1 MEPGALTGTRAYVCR
16 PKPNG
21 GVLNWPSVS
30 TASDYD
36 CPKCSKKLRVE
47 AAGGVEGVDLLVCV
61 ECWGLAI
68 QAKSMEGV
76 VPDEVRES
84 IEEQG
89 LKHEESR
96 SCPVCPSTMVEISV
110 PDQENI
116 GRDVQIDICGDCATT
131 WFDAGELEALRGIK
145 PKVKEVRIED
155 SSEKIESVHPVESSA
170 LRPRVM
176 GGAGLVL
183 LGVILGTSGGGGFCF
198 GLLGGVVALGGLI
211 MLSSKSPEAGL
222 SSGECA
228 KCRGTASRLAWTCQR
243 AGCDARI
250 CTKCRSAGSDPA
262 EAYAR
267 VVGGLALTVVG
278 GAAGVGLALALKT
291 PEPLALGAAGFAVFG
306 GDDEEEEGELLCK
319 SCADERLELTAHW
332 GSSRWLTEP
341 SEGEKEMG
349 ALQFADSDARTER
362 KEWTEKEKKTAA
374 GGPWDVVDS
383 FAEGVKD
390 AESKSAQREEYL
402 KSQTH
407 CLHIDGKTVKRCRR
421 MVYRKSGYCYVHQ
434 RE

>member
-1 MEPGALTGTRAYVCR
+1 
-16 PKPNG
+16 
-21 GVLNWPSVS
+21 VS
-30 TASDYD
+30 AASDYN

-47 AAGGVEGVDLLVCV
+47 SAEGVEGVDLLVCV

-96 SCPVCPSTMVEISV
+96 SCPVCPTTMVEISV
-110 PDQENI
+110 PNQENI

-155 SSEKIESVHPVESSA
+155 SSEKIESVHPVGSST
-170 LRPRVM
+170 LTPRKM
-176 GGAGLVL
+176 AGAGLVF
-183 LGVILGTSGGGGFCF
+183 LGVIVATLGGGFCF
-198 GLLGGVVALGGLI
+198 GLLGAVIALGGLI
-211 MLSSKSPEAGL
+211 VLTSESPEAGL
-222 SSGECA
+222 SSGGCA
-228 KCRGTASRLAWTCQR
+228 KCRRTASRLAWTCQR

-250 CTKCRSAGSDPA
+250 CTECRSAGSDPA
-262 EAYAR
+262 ETYAR

-278 GAAGVGLALALKT
+278 GAAGIGLALALKT
-291 PEPLALGAAGFAVFG
+291 PEPLLLGAAGFAML
-306 GDDEEEEGELLCK
+306 DTDEEEDELLCK

-341 SEGEKEMG
+341 FEGENV
-349 ALQFADSDARTER
+349 ER
-362 KEWTEKEKKTAA
+362 EEV
-374 GGPWDVVDS
+374 PQDVIDT
-383 FAEGVKD
+383 FTEGVKD
-390 AESKSAQREEYL
+390 AESKSAQHEDFL

-407 CLHIDGKTVKRCRR
+407 CLHVDGKTVKRCRR

>member
-1 MEPGALTGTRAYVCR
+1 M
-16 PKPNG
+16 
-21 GVLNWPSVS
+21 S

-47 AAGGVEGVDLLVCV
+47 AAEGVEGVDLLVCV

-155 SSEKIESVHPVESSA
+155 SPEKIEAVHPVEASA
-170 LRPRVM
+170 LTHRKM
-176 GGAGLVL
+176 AGAGLVL
-183 LGVILGTSGGGGFCF
+183 LGVIVGTSGGGGFCF
-198 GLLGGVVALGGLI
+198 GLLGGVIALGGLI
-211 MLSSKSPEAGL
+211 GLSSKSPEAGL
-222 SSGECA
+222 SGGECA

-250 CTKCRSAGSDPA
+250 CTECRSAGSDPA
-262 EAYAR
+262 ETYAR

-291 PEPLALGAAGFAVFG
+291 PEPLLLGAAGFAML
-306 GDDEEEEGELLCK
+306 DTDEEEEGELLCK

-341 SEGEKEMG
+341 YEGENVE
-349 ALQFADSDARTER
+349 QE
-362 KEWTEKEKKTAA
+362 EV
-374 GGPWDVVDS
+374 PQDVVDT
-383 FAEGVKD
+383 FTEGVKD
-390 AESKSAQREEYL
+390 AESKSAQHEEYL
-402 KSQTH
+402 KSRTH
-407 CLHIDGKTVKRCRR
+407 CLHVDGKTVKKCRR
-421 MVYRKSGYCYVHQ
+421 MVYRKSGYCYKHQ

>member
-1 MEPGALTGTRAYVCR
+1 M
-16 PKPNG
+16 
-21 GVLNWPSVS
+21 S

-47 AAGGVEGVDLLVCV
+47 SAEGVEGVDLLVCV

-96 SCPVCPSTMVEISV
+96 SCPVCPTTMVEISV
-110 PDQENI
+110 PNQEII

-155 SSEKIESVHPVESSA
+155 SPEKIEAVHPVEASA
-170 LRPRVM
+170 LTHRKM
-176 GGAGLVL
+176 AGAGLVL
-183 LGVILGTSGGGGFCF
+183 LGVIVATIGGGLCSGA
-198 GLLGGVVALGGLI
+198 LGVVVALGGLVV
-211 MLSSKSPEAGL
+211 LTSESPETGL
-222 SSGECA
+222 SSGACA
-228 KCRGTASRLAWTCQR
+228 KCRGTASRRAWTCQR

-250 CTKCRSAGSDPA
+250 CTECRSAGSDPV
-262 EAYAR
+262 ETYAR

-278 GAAGVGLALALKT
+278 GAAGIGLALALKT
-291 PEPLALGAAGFAVFG
+291 PEPLLLGAAGFAML
-306 GDDEEEEGELLCK
+306 DTDEDEEGELLCK

-341 SEGEKEMG
+341 FEGENV
-349 ALQFADSDARTER
+349 ER
-362 KEWTEKEKKTAA
+362 EEV
-374 GGPWDVVDS
+374 PQDVVDA
-383 FAEGVKD
+383 FTGEVKD
-390 AESKSAQREEYL
+390 VESKSAGYSSTYIDQHEEYL
-402 KSQTH
+402 KSRTH
-407 CLHIDGKTVKRCRR
+407 CLHVDGKTVKRCRR

>member
-1 MEPGALTGTRAYVCR
+1 
-16 PKPNG
+16 
-21 GVLNWPSVS
+21 VS

-47 AAGGVEGVDLLVCV
+47 SAEGVEGVDLLVCV

-96 SCPVCPSTMVEISV
+96 SCPVCPSTMVEIIV
-110 PDQENI
+110 PNQENI

-155 SSEKIESVHPVESSA
+155 SPEKIEAVHPVEASA
-170 LRPRVM
+170 LTHRKM
-176 GGAGLVL
+176 AGAGLVL
-183 LGVILGTSGGGGFCF
+183 LGVIVATSGGLCF
-198 GLLGGVVALGGLI
+198 GALGTVVALGGLI
-211 MLSSKSPEAGL
+211 VLTSESPEAGL
-222 SSGECA
+222 SSGGCA
-228 KCRGTASRLAWTCQR
+228 KCRRTASRLAWTCQR

-250 CTKCRSAGSDPA
+250 CTECRSAGSDPV
-262 EAYAR
+262 ETYAR

-291 PEPLALGAAGFAVFG
+291 PEPLLLGAAGFAML
-306 GDDEEEEGELLCK
+306 DTDEEEEGELLCK

-341 SEGEKEMG
+341 YEGENVE
-349 ALQFADSDARTER
+349 QE
-362 KEWTEKEKKTAA
+362 EV
-374 GGPWDVVDS
+374 PQDVVDT
-383 FAEGVKD
+383 FTEGVKD
-390 AESKSAQREEYL
+390 AESKSAQHEEYL
-402 KSQTH
+402 KSRTH
-407 CLHIDGKTVKRCRR
+407 CLHVDGKTVKKCRR
-421 MVYRKSGYCYVHQ
+421 MVYRKSGYCYKHQ

>member
-1 MEPGALTGTRAYVCR
+1 
-16 PKPNG
+16 
-21 GVLNWPSVS
+21 VS
-30 TASDYD
+30 AASDYD

-47 AAGGVEGVDLLVCV
+47 SAEGVEGVDLLVCV

-96 SCPVCPSTMVEISV
+96 SCPVCPTTMVEISV
-110 PDQENI
+110 PNQEMI

-155 SSEKIESVHPVESSA
+155 SPEKIEAVHPVEASA
-170 LRPRVM
+170 LTHRKM
-176 GGAGLVL
+176 AGAGLVL
-183 LGVILGTSGGGGFCF
+183 LGVIVATIGGGLCSGA
-198 GLLGGVVALGGLI
+198 LGAVFALGGLI
-211 MLSSKSPEAGL
+211 VLTSESPETGL
-222 SSGECA
+222 SSGACA

-250 CTKCRSAGSDPA
+250 CTECRSAGSDPV
-262 EAYAR
+262 ETYAR

-278 GAAGVGLALALKT
+278 GAAGIGLALALKT
-291 PEPLALGAAGFAVFG
+291 PEPLLLGAAGFAML
-306 GDDEEEEGELLCK
+306 DTDEDEEGELLCK

-341 SEGEKEMG
+341 FEGENVE
-349 ALQFADSDARTER
+349 QE
-362 KEWTEKEKKTAA
+362 EV
-374 GGPWDVVDS
+374 PQDVVDT
-383 FAEGVKD
+383 FTEGVKD
-390 AESKSAQREEYL
+390 AESKSAQHEEYL
-402 KSQTH
+402 KSRTH
-407 CLHIDGKTVKRCRR
+407 CLHVDGKTVKKCRR
-421 MVYRKSGYCYVHQ
+421 MVYRKSGYCYKHQ

>member
-1 MEPGALTGTRAYVCR
+1 M
-16 PKPNG
+16 
-21 GVLNWPSVS
+21 S
-30 TASDYD
+30 TASDYN

-47 AAGGVEGVDLLVCV
+47 SAEGVEGVDLLVCV

-96 SCPVCPSTMVEISV
+96 SCPVCPTTMVEISV
-110 PDQENI
+110 PNQENI

-145 PKVKEVRIED
+145 PKVKEIRIED
-155 SSEKIESVHPVESSA
+155 SSEKIESVHPGESSGLTHRKMA
-170 LRPRVM
+170 
-176 GGAGLVL
+176 GAGLVL
-183 LGVILGTSGGGGFCF
+183 LGVIVATSGGLCF
-198 GLLGGVVALGGLI
+198 GALGTVVALGGLI
-211 MLSSKSPEAGL
+211 VLTSESPEAGL
-222 SSGECA
+222 SSGGCA
-228 KCRGTASRLAWTCQR
+228 KCRRTASRLAWTCQR

-250 CTKCRSAGSDPA
+250 CTECRSAGSDPA
-262 EAYAR
+262 ETYAR

-291 PEPLALGAAGFAVFG
+291 PEPLLLGAAGFAML
-306 GDDEEEEGELLCK
+306 DTDEDEEGELLCK

-332 GSSRWLTEP
+332 GSSRWLMEP
-341 SEGEKEMG
+341 FEGENV
-349 ALQFADSDARTER
+349 ER
-362 KEWTEKEKKTAA
+362 EEV
-374 GGPWDVVDS
+374 PQDVVDT
-383 FAEGVKD
+383 FTEGVKD
-390 AESKSAQREEYL
+390 AESKSAQHEEYL
-402 KSQTH
+402 KSRTH
-407 CLHIDGKTVKRCRR
+407 CLHVDGKTVKKCRR
-421 MVYRKSGYCYVHQ
+421 MVYRKSGYCYKHQ

>member
-1 MEPGALTGTRAYVCR
+1 
-16 PKPNG
+16 
-21 GVLNWPSVS
+21 VS

-47 AAGGVEGVDLLVCV
+47 SAEGVEGVDLLVCV

-96 SCPVCPSTMVEISV
+96 SCPVCPTTMVEISV
-110 PDQENI
+110 PNQEMI

-155 SSEKIESVHPVESSA
+155 SPEKIEAVHPVEASA
-170 LRPRVM
+170 LTHRKM
-176 GGAGLVL
+176 AGAGLVL
-183 LGVILGTSGGGGFCF
+183 LGVIVATIGGGLCSGA
-198 GLLGGVVALGGLI
+198 LGAVFALGGLI
-211 MLSSKSPEAGL
+211 VLTSESPETGL
-222 SSGECA
+222 SSGACA

-250 CTKCRSAGSDPA
+250 CTECRSAGSDPA
-262 EAYAR
+262 ETYAR

-291 PEPLALGAAGFAVFG
+291 PEPLLLGAAGFAML
-306 GDDEEEEGELLCK
+306 DTDEEEEGELLCK

-341 SEGEKEMG
+341 YEGENVE
-349 ALQFADSDARTER
+349 QE
-362 KEWTEKEKKTAA
+362 EV
-374 GGPWDVVDS
+374 PQDVVDT
-383 FAEGVKD
+383 FTEGVKD
-390 AESKSAQREEYL
+390 AESKSAQHEEYL
-402 KSQTH
+402 KSRTH
-407 CLHIDGKTVKRCRR
+407 CLHVDGKTVKKCRR
-421 MVYRKSGYCYVHQ
+421 MVYRKSGYCYKHQ

>member
-1 MEPGALTGTRAYVCR
+1 
-16 PKPNG
+16 
-21 GVLNWPSVS
+21 VS

-36 CPKCSKKLRVE
+36 CPKCSRKLRVE

-110 PDQENI
+110 PNQENI

-170 LRPRVM
+170 LTPRKM
-176 GGAGLVL
+176 AGAGLVL
-183 LGVILGTSGGGGFCF
+183 LGVIVGTSGGGGFCF
-198 GLLGGVVALGGLI
+198 GLLGGVIALGGLI
-211 MLSSKSPEAGL
+211 GLSSKSPEAGL
-222 SSGECA
+222 SGGECA

-250 CTKCRSAGSDPA
+250 CTECRSAGSDPV
-262 EAYAR
+262 ETYAR

-278 GAAGVGLALALKT
+278 GAAGIGLALALKT
-291 PEPLALGAAGFAVFG
+291 PEPLALGAIGFALFADDG
-306 GDDEEEEGELLCK
+306 EAEGDLLCK
-319 SCADERLELTAHW
+319 PCAVELSKLTDWRTDSAPMSKVWTNLHLEETQE
-332 GSSRWLTEP
+332 SSRDGLEAGI
-341 SEGEKEMG
+341 EKGE
-349 ALQFADSDARTER
+349 
-362 KEWTEKEKKTAA
+362 EKKAA
-374 GGPWDVVDS
+374 
-383 FAEGVKD
+383 AKARKAKD
-390 AESKSAQREEYL
+390 FL
-402 KSQTH
+402 KSQTY
-407 CLHIDGKTVKRCRR
+407 CLHVDGKTVKRCRR
-421 MVYRKSGYCYVHQ
+421 MVYRKSGYCYKHQ

>member
-1 MEPGALTGTRAYVCR
+1 M
-16 PKPNG
+16 
-21 GVLNWPSVS
+21 S

-47 AAGGVEGVDLLVCV
+47 SAEGVEGVDLLVCV

-96 SCPVCPSTMVEISV
+96 SCPVCPTTMVEISV
-110 PDQENI
+110 PNQEMI

-145 PKVKEVRIED
+145 PKVKEIRIED
-155 SSEKIESVHPVESSA
+155 SSEKIESVHPVEASA
-170 LRPRVM
+170 LTHRKM
-176 GGAGLVL
+176 AGAGLVL
-183 LGVILGTSGGGGFCF
+183 LGVIVATIGGGLCSGA
-198 GLLGGVVALGGLI
+198 LGAVFALGGLI
-211 MLSSKSPEAGL
+211 VLTSESPETGL
-222 SSGECA
+222 SSGACA

-250 CTKCRSAGSDPA
+250 CTECRSAGSDPV
-262 EAYAR
+262 ETYAR

-278 GAAGVGLALALKT
+278 GAAGIGLALALKT
-291 PEPLALGAAGFAVFG
+291 PEPLLLGAAGFAML
-306 GDDEEEEGELLCK
+306 DTDEDEEGELLCK

-341 SEGEKEMG
+341 FEGENV
-349 ALQFADSDARTER
+349 ER
-362 KEWTEKEKKTAA
+362 EEV
-374 GGPWDVVDS
+374 PQDVVDA
-383 FAEGVKD
+383 FTGEVKD
-390 AESKSAQREEYL
+390 VESKSAGYSSTYIDQHEEYL
-402 KSQTH
+402 KSQTY
-407 CLHIDGKTVKRCRR
+407 CLHVDGKTVKRCRR
-421 MVYRKSGYCYVHQ
+421 MVYRKSGYCYMHQ

>member
-1 MEPGALTGTRAYVCR
+1 M
-16 PKPNG
+16 
-21 GVLNWPSVS
+21 S

-47 AAGGVEGVDLLVCV
+47 SAEGVEGVDLLVCV

-96 SCPVCPSTMVEISV
+96 SCPVCPTTMVEISV
-110 PDQENI
+110 PNQEMI

-155 SSEKIESVHPVESSA
+155 SPEKIEAVHPVEASA
-170 LRPRVM
+170 LTHRKM
-176 GGAGLVL
+176 AGAGLVL
-183 LGVILGTSGGGGFCF
+183 LGVIVATIGGGLCSGA
-198 GLLGGVVALGGLI
+198 LGAVFALGGLI
-211 MLSSKSPEAGL
+211 VLTSESPETGL
-222 SSGECA
+222 SSGACA

-250 CTKCRSAGSDPA
+250 CTECRSAGSDPV
-262 EAYAR
+262 ETYAR

-278 GAAGVGLALALKT
+278 GAAGIGLALALKT
-291 PEPLALGAAGFAVFG
+291 PEPLLLGAAGFAML
-306 GDDEEEEGELLCK
+306 DTDEDEEGELLCK

-341 SEGEKEMG
+341 FEGENV
-349 ALQFADSDARTER
+349 ER
-362 KEWTEKEKKTAA
+362 EEV
-374 GGPWDVVDS
+374 PQDVVDA
-383 FAEGVKD
+383 FTEGVKD
-390 AESKSAQREEYL
+390 AESKSANYEDFL
-402 KSQTH
+402 KSQIH
-407 CLHIDGKTVKRCRR
+407 CLHVDGKTVKRCRR
-421 MVYRKSGYCYVHQ
+421 MVYRKSGYCYMHQ

>member
-1 MEPGALTGTRAYVCR
+1 
-16 PKPNG
+16 
-21 GVLNWPSVS
+21 VS

-47 AAGGVEGVDLLVCV
+47 SAEGVEGVDLLVCV

-96 SCPVCPSTMVEISV
+96 SCPVCPTTMVEISV
-110 PDQENI
+110 PNQEMI

-155 SSEKIESVHPVESSA
+155 SPEKIEAVHPVEASA
-170 LRPRVM
+170 LTHRKM
-176 GGAGLVL
+176 AGAGLVL
-183 LGVILGTSGGGGFCF
+183 LGVIVATIGGGLCSGA
-198 GLLGGVVALGGLI
+198 LGAVFALGGLI
-211 MLSSKSPEAGL
+211 VLTSESPETGL
-222 SSGECA
+222 SSGACA

-250 CTKCRSAGSDPA
+250 CTECRSAGSDPV
-262 EAYAR
+262 ETYAR

-278 GAAGVGLALALKT
+278 GAAGIGLALALKT
-291 PEPLALGAAGFAVFG
+291 PEPLLLGAAGFAML
-306 GDDEEEEGELLCK
+306 DTDEEEEGELLCK
-319 SCADERLELTAHW
+319 SCVDERLELTAHW

-341 SEGEKEMG
+341 FEGENV
-349 ALQFADSDARTER
+349 ER
-362 KEWTEKEKKTAA
+362 EEV
-374 GGPWDVVDS
+374 PQDVVDA
-383 FAEGVKD
+383 FTEDRVKD
-390 AESKSAQREEYL
+390 AESKRANYEDFL

-407 CLHIDGKTVKRCRR
+407 CLHVDGKTVKRCRR
-421 MVYRKSGYCYVHQ
+421 MVYRKSGYCYMHQ

>member
-1 MEPGALTGTRAYVCR
+1 M
-16 PKPNG
+16 
-21 GVLNWPSVS
+21 S

-47 AAGGVEGVDLLVCV
+47 SAEGVEGVDLLVCV

-96 SCPVCPSTMVEISV
+96 SCPVCPTTMVEISV
-110 PDQENI
+110 PNQEMI

-145 PKVKEVRIED
+145 PKVKEIRIED
-155 SSEKIESVHPVESSA
+155 SSEKIESVHPGESSGLTHRKMA
-170 LRPRVM
+170 
-176 GGAGLVL
+176 GAGLVL
-183 LGVILGTSGGGGFCF
+183 LGVIVATSGGLCF
-198 GLLGGVVALGGLI
+198 GALGTVVALGGLI
-211 MLSSKSPEAGL
+211 VLTSESPEAGL
-222 SSGECA
+222 SSGGCA
-228 KCRGTASRLAWTCQR
+228 KCRRTASRLAWTCQR

-250 CTKCRSAGSDPA
+250 CTECRSAGSDPA
-262 EAYAR
+262 ETYAR

-291 PEPLALGAAGFAVFG
+291 PEPLLLGAAGFAML
-306 GDDEEEEGELLCK
+306 DTDEEEEGELLCK

-341 SEGEKEMG
+341 FEGENV
-349 ALQFADSDARTER
+349 ER
-362 KEWTEKEKKTAA
+362 EEV
-374 GGPWDVVDS
+374 PQDVVDT
-383 FAEGVKD
+383 FTEGVKD
-390 AESKSAQREEYL
+390 AESKSAQHEEYL
-402 KSQTH
+402 KSRTH
-407 CLHIDGKTVKRCRR
+407 CLHVDGKTVKKCRR
-421 MVYRKSGYCYVHQ
+421 MVYRKSGYCYKHQ

>member
-1 MEPGALTGTRAYVCR
+1 M
-16 PKPNG
+16 
-21 GVLNWPSVS
+21 S

-47 AAGGVEGVDLLVCV
+47 SAEGVEGVDLLVCV

-96 SCPVCPSTMVEISV
+96 SCPVCPSTMVEIIV
-110 PDQENI
+110 PNQENI

-155 SSEKIESVHPVESSA
+155 SPEKIEAVHPVEASA
-170 LRPRVM
+170 LTHRKM
-176 GGAGLVL
+176 AGAGLVL
-183 LGVILGTSGGGGFCF
+183 LGVIVATSGGLCF
-198 GLLGGVVALGGLI
+198 GALGTVVALGGLI
-211 MLSSKSPEAGL
+211 VLTSESPEAGL
-222 SSGECA
+222 SSGGCA
-228 KCRGTASRLAWTCQR
+228 KCRRTASRLAWTCQR

-250 CTKCRSAGSDPA
+250 CTECRSAGSDPA
-262 EAYAR
+262 ETYAR

-291 PEPLALGAAGFAVFG
+291 PEPLLLGAAGFAML
-306 GDDEEEEGELLCK
+306 DTDEEEDELLCK

-341 SEGEKEMG
+341 YEGENV
-349 ALQFADSDARTER
+349 ER
-362 KEWTEKEKKTAA
+362 EEV
-374 GGPWDVVDS
+374 PQDVVDT
-383 FAEGVKD
+383 FTEGVKD
-390 AESKSAQREEYL
+390 AESKSAQHEEYL
-402 KSQTH
+402 KSRTH
-407 CLHIDGKTVKRCRR
+407 CLHVDGKTVKKCRR
-421 MVYRKSGYCYVHQ
+421 MVYRKSGYCYKHQ

>member
-1 MEPGALTGTRAYVCR
+1 M
-16 PKPNG
+16 
-21 GVLNWPSVS
+21 S

-47 AAGGVEGVDLLVCV
+47 SAEGVEGVDLLVCV

-96 SCPVCPSTMVEISV
+96 SCPVCPTTMVEISV
-110 PDQENI
+110 PNQENI

-155 SSEKIESVHPVESSA
+155 SSEKIESVHPVGSST
-170 LRPRVM
+170 LTPRKM
-176 GGAGLVL
+176 AGAGLVF
-183 LGVILGTSGGGGFCF
+183 LGVIVATLGGGFCF
-198 GLLGGVVALGGLI
+198 GLLGAVIALGGLI
-211 MLSSKSPEAGL
+211 VLTSESPEAGL
-222 SSGECA
+222 SSGGCA
-228 KCRGTASRLAWTCQR
+228 KCRRTASRLAWTCQR

-250 CTKCRSAGSDPA
+250 CTECRSAGSDPV
-262 EAYAR
+262 ETYAR

-291 PEPLALGAAGFAVFG
+291 PEPLLLGAAGFAML
-306 GDDEEEEGELLCK
+306 DTDEEEEGELLCK

-341 SEGEKEMG
+341 FEGENV
-349 ALQFADSDARTER
+349 ER
-362 KEWTEKEKKTAA
+362 EEV
-374 GGPWDVVDS
+374 PQDVVDT
-383 FAEGVKD
+383 FTEGVKD
-390 AESKSAQREEYL
+390 AESKSAQHEEYL
-402 KSQTH
+402 KSRTH
-407 CLHIDGKTVKRCRR
+407 CLHVDGKTVKKCRR
-421 MVYRKSGYCYVHQ
+421 MVYRKSGYCYKHQ

>member
-1 MEPGALTGTRAYVCR
+1 MSA
-16 PKPNG
+16 
-21 GVLNWPSVS
+21 
-30 TASDYD
+30 ASDYD

-47 AAGGVEGVDLLVCV
+47 SAEGVEGVDLLVCV

-96 SCPVCPSTMVEISV
+96 SCPVCPTTMVEISV
-110 PDQENI
+110 PNQEMI
-116 GRDVQIDICGDCATT
+116 GRDVQIDICGDCATP

-155 SSEKIESVHPVESSA
+155 SPEKIEAVHPVEASA
-170 LRPRVM
+170 LTHRKM
-176 GGAGLVL
+176 AGAGLVL
-183 LGVILGTSGGGGFCF
+183 LGVIVATIGGGLCSGA
-198 GLLGGVVALGGLI
+198 LGAVFALGGLI
-211 MLSSKSPEAGL
+211 VLTSESPETGL
-222 SSGECA
+222 SSGACA

-250 CTKCRSAGSDPA
+250 CTECRSAGSDPV
-262 EAYAR
+262 ETYAR

-278 GAAGVGLALALKT
+278 GAAGIGLALALKT
-291 PEPLALGAAGFAVFG
+291 PEPLLLGAAGFAML
-306 GDDEEEEGELLCK
+306 DTDEDEEGELLCK

-341 SEGEKEMG
+341 FEGENV
-349 ALQFADSDARTER
+349 ER
-362 KEWTEKEKKTAA
+362 EEV
-374 GGPWDVVDS
+374 PQDVIDT
-383 FAEGVKD
+383 FTEGVKD
-390 AESKSAQREEYL
+390 AESKSAQHEEYL
-402 KSQTH
+402 KSQTY
-407 CLHIDGKTVKRCRR
+407 CLHVDGKTVKRCRR

>member
-1 MEPGALTGTRAYVCR
+1 
-16 PKPNG
+16 
-21 GVLNWPSVS
+21 VS

-96 SCPVCPSTMVEISV
+96 SCPVCPSTMVEIIV
-110 PDQENI
+110 PNQENI

-131 WFDAGELEALRGIK
+131 WFDAGELEALRGIE
-145 PKVKEVRIED
+145 PKVKEVRVED

-170 LRPRVM
+170 LTPRKM
-176 GGAGLVL
+176 AGAGLVL
-183 LGVILGTSGGGGFCF
+183 LGVIVGTSGGGGFCF
-198 GLLGGVVALGGLI
+198 GLLGGVIALGGLI
-211 MLSSKSPEAGL
+211 GLSSKSPEAGL
-222 SSGECA
+222 SGGECA

-250 CTKCRSAGSDPA
+250 CTECRSAGSDPV
-262 EAYAR
+262 ETYAR

-291 PEPLALGAAGFAVFG
+291 PEPLLLGAAGFAML
-306 GDDEEEEGELLCK
+306 DTDEEEGELLCK

-349 ALQFADSDARTER
+349 ALQFTDSDARTER

-390 AESKSAQREEYL
+390 AESKSAQWEEYL
-402 KSQTH
+402 KSLTH
-407 CLHIDGKTVKRCRR
+407 CLHTDGKTLKRCRR
-421 MVYRKSGYCYVHQ
+421 MVYRKSGYCYAHQ

>member
-1 MEPGALTGTRAYVCR
+1 M
-16 PKPNG
+16 
-21 GVLNWPSVS
+21 S

-47 AAGGVEGVDLLVCV
+47 SAEGVEGVDLLVCV

-96 SCPVCPSTMVEISV
+96 SCPVCPSTMVEIIV
-110 PDQENI
+110 PNQENI

-155 SSEKIESVHPVESSA
+155 SPEKIEAVHPVEASA
-170 LRPRVM
+170 LTHRKM
-176 GGAGLVL
+176 AGAGLVL
-183 LGVILGTSGGGGFCF
+183 LGVIVATSGGLCF
-198 GLLGGVVALGGLI
+198 GALGTVVALGGLI
-211 MLSSKSPEAGL
+211 VLTSESPEAGL
-222 SSGECA
+222 SSGGCA
-228 KCRGTASRLAWTCQR
+228 KCRRTASRLAWTCQR

-250 CTKCRSAGSDPA
+250 CTECRSAGSDPA
-262 EAYAR
+262 ETYAR

-291 PEPLALGAAGFAVFG
+291 PEPLLLGAAGFAML
-306 GDDEEEEGELLCK
+306 DTDEEEDELLCK

-341 SEGEKEMG
+341 FEGENV
-349 ALQFADSDARTER
+349 ER
-362 KEWTEKEKKTAA
+362 EEV
-374 GGPWDVVDS
+374 PQDVVDT
-383 FAEGVKD
+383 FTEGVKD
-390 AESKSAQREEYL
+390 AESKSAQHEEYL
-402 KSQTH
+402 KSRTH
-407 CLHIDGKTVKRCRR
+407 CLHVDGKTVKKCRR
-421 MVYRKSGYCYVHQ
+421 MVYRKSGYCYKHQ

>member
-1 MEPGALTGTRAYVCR
+1 M
-16 PKPNG
+16 
-21 GVLNWPSVS
+21 S

-47 AAGGVEGVDLLVCV
+47 SAEGVEGVDLLVCV

-96 SCPVCPSTMVEISV
+96 SCPVCPTTMVEISV
-110 PDQENI
+110 PNQEMI

-155 SSEKIESVHPVESSA
+155 SPEKIEAVHPVEASA
-170 LRPRVM
+170 LTHRKM
-176 GGAGLVL
+176 AGAGLVL
-183 LGVILGTSGGGGFCF
+183 LGVIVATIGGGLCSGA
-198 GLLGGVVALGGLI
+198 LGAVFALGGLI
-211 MLSSKSPEAGL
+211 VLTSESPETGL
-222 SSGECA
+222 SSGACA

-250 CTKCRSAGSDPA
+250 CTECRSAGSDPV
-262 EAYAR
+262 ETYAR

-278 GAAGVGLALALKT
+278 GAAGIGLALALKT
-291 PEPLALGAAGFAVFG
+291 PEPLLLGAAGVAML
-306 GDDEEEEGELLCK
+306 DTDEDEEGELLCK

-341 SEGEKEMG
+341 FEGENV
-349 ALQFADSDARTER
+349 ER
-362 KEWTEKEKKTAA
+362 EEV
-374 GGPWDVVDS
+374 PQDVVDA
-383 FAEGVKD
+383 FTGEVKD
-390 AESKSAQREEYL
+390 VESKSAGYSSTYIDQHEEYL

-407 CLHIDGKTVKRCRR
+407 CLHVDGKTVKKCRR
-421 MVYRKSGYCYVHQ
+421 MAYRKSGYCYRHQ